1 MAMVAALRGDAAALH
16 GALSPTLLLLGG
28 IADWK
33 FVGFNFPPFSV
44 FTVSFLKGDN
54 SPPEKVIVLSQV
66 PSPLSSSM
74 QGGAL
79 PTPPLSR
86 ALFPLLCRLHF
97 IISVYMLTTVRVNTC
112 DVITCVSMERFLQSG
127 LAEPFSGTCLITL
140 L

>member
-1 MAMVAALRGDAAALH
+1 MRISERILAGKSSQNSAGPSGGAVAMVAALRGDAAALH

-44 FTVSFLKGDN
+44 FTVSFLRGDN

-79 PTPPLSR
+79 AGDT
-86 ALFPLLCRLHF
+86 
-97 IISVYMLTTVRVNTC
+97 
-112 DVITCVSMERFLQSG
+112 
-127 LAEPFSGTCLITL
+127 
-140 L
+140 